1 MVSLSLSYTKTYADT
16 PTWDCPSLQAKT
28 LYKHIPY
35 CTHAGEDF
43 HFKSVN
49 TKFSDPKSTIFIT
62 QEKNNNSLFCF
73 SIPFLVTTQ
82 KKKDSDQ
89 VSDTLI
95 FFLFISLTPHSLSH
109 CFTFGNSWAVS
120 DLCFALLLSLVNK
133 KKGIFEKMKNK
144 ILGFIEN
151 SDSLACRPFLLFS

>member
-1 MVSLSLSYTKTYADT
+1 MGIFFRFSLSNTKTYADT

-62 QEKNNNSLFCF
+62 QEKKQQL
-73 SIPFLVTTQ
+73 PFLFLNPLLSNNTE
-82 KKKDSDQ
+82 KKDSDQ

-109 CFTFGNSWAVS
+109 CFTFGYTWAVS
-120 DLCFALLLSLVNK
+120 DLCFALLC
-133 KKGIFEKMKNK
+133 F
-144 ILGFIEN
+144 
-151 SDSLACRPFLLFS
+151 FL